1 MGINSTWRNLGRL
14 RQIIAILVKYG
25 FEDIV
30 ANSTLRNFVPE
41 NLRLRWLRQD
51 KPALQYTRWERI
63 RMAAEELGP
72 TFVKM
77 AQVLSNRPDIIPE
90 PLVKEFEKLQDR
102 VPPFPSEEAISIL
115 EYEIGKPIAEVFEYF
130 DPTPIASASI
140 GQVHKARLLGG
151 QEVVVKVQRPE
162 VREIVERDLSLLHEI
177 VRRADRYLKK
187 QGVLNAPDIV
197 SAFEK
202 SILKELDYQNEA
214 RNMVRFRELYKDYKN
229 FYIPKPFREYSTDKV
244 LVIEFVSG
252 CKFTDVKQLKA
263 WGVDPRQVV
272 ENGFNIYLT
281 QIFEFGI
288 FHADPHPGNVLVR
301 PDGTICLLDF
311 GMVGMLSRKDRYA
324 FANVFVAMASNDA
337 RMMANNLKRLAIEDE
352 INDMRL
358 FENDLQELI
367 DEYAQLNVSE
377 GSLAELTADLQQLF
391 KRYKMVVPPGIFL
404 IFRALAILEGIGRIM
419 YPDFET
425 YKHVRPYGAKILQD
439 QWKPRNVLTEVQHRG
454 EQVYS
459 FVSNF
464 PMEVREFL
472 RIARKGRFH
481 MEVELQGYGYLLK
494 KLDSITNRLIFTFII
509 CALVIGSSILATAS
523 FPKNQ
528 IGPYGLPYVSVL
540 GYGIAAGLFVIVV
553 YATLR
558 RRIYK

>member
-1 MGINSTWRNLGRL
+1 MGINSTWRNIGRL
-14 RQIIAILVKYG
+14 RQIITILVKYG

-41 NLRLRWLRQD
+41 NLRIKWLRQD

-72 TFVKM
+72 TFIKM
-77 AQVLSNRPDIIPE
+77 AQILSNRPDIIPE
-90 PLVKEFEKLQDR
+90 PLVKEFEKLQDK
-102 VPPFPSEEAISIL
+102 VPPFSSEEAISII
-115 EYEIGKPIAEVFEYF
+115 EFETQKPISEVFEHF
-130 DPTPIASASI
+130 EEKPIASASI
-140 GQVHKARLLGG
+140 GQVHKARLYGG

-162 VREIVERDLSLLHEI
+162 VKEIIERDLALLHEI

-202 SILKELDYQNEA
+202 SIMKELDYNNEA
-214 RNMVRFRELYKDYKN
+214 RNMVRFRELYREYKN
-229 FYIPKPFREYSTDKV
+229 FYIPQPYRNLSTEKI
-244 LVIEFVSG
+244 LIIEFVKG

-263 WGVDPRQVV
+263 WSIDPKSVV

-301 PDGTICLLDF
+301 SDGTICLLDF
-311 GMVGMLSRKDRYA
+311 GMVGMLARKDRYA

-337 RMMANNLKRLAIEDE
+337 RMMANNLKRLALEDD
-352 INDMRL
+352 ISDLRQ

-377 GSLAELTADLQQLF
+377 GSLAELTEDLQKIFQ
-391 KRYKMVVPPGIFL
+391 RYHMVMPPGIFL

-425 YKHVRPYGAKILQD
+425 YQYVKPYGIKIVQD
-439 QWKPRNVLTEVQHRG
+439 QWTPRNVISEIQYRS
-454 EQVYS
+454 EQVYN

-464 PMEVREFL
+464 PIEVRELL
-472 RIARKGRFH
+472 RLARRGRIHF
-481 MEVELQGYGYLLK
+481 EVELQGYGYLLK
-494 KLDSITNRLIFTFII
+494 KLDSITNRIILTFII
-509 CALVIGSSILATAS
+509 CALIIGASVIALA
-523 FPKNQ
+523 PGVQGEKG
-528 IGPYGLPYVSVL
+528 IYGLPKASIT
-540 GYGIAAGLFVIVV
+540 GYTIAGILFLLVAYLII
-553 YATLR
+553 R

>member
-30 ANSTLRNFVPE
+30 AHSTLRNFVPE

-115 EYEIGKPIAEVFEYF
+115 EYEIGKPISEVFEYF

-263 WGVDPRQVV
+263 WGVDPRKVV

-377 GSLAELTADLQQLF
+377 GSLAELTADLQQIF

-425 YKHVRPYGAKILQD
+425 YKHVRPYGVKILQD
-439 QWKPRNVLTEVQHRG
+439 QWKPSNVLTEVQHRS

-509 CALVIGSSILATAS
+509 CALVIGSSILATAT
-523 FPKNQ
+523 FPGNQ

-553 YATLR
+553 YATIR

>member
-102 VPPFPSEEAISIL
+102 VPPFSSEDAMSIL
-115 EYEIGKPIAEVFEYF
+115 EYETGKPLNEIFEEF
-130 DPTPIASASI
+130 NPTPMASASI
-140 GQVHKARLLGG
+140 GQVHKARLIGG
-151 QEVVVKVQRPE
+151 RDVVVKIQRPGI
-162 VREIVERDLSLLHEI
+162 REMVERDLALLHEI
-177 VRRADRYLKK
+177 VRRTDRYLKK
-187 QGVLNAPDIV
+187 QGILNAPDIV

-214 RNMVRFRELYKDYKN
+214 RNMVRFRELYRDYTN
-229 FYIPKPFREYSTDKV
+229 FYIPKPYRDISTEKV
-244 LVIEFVSG
+244 LVIEFVEG
-252 CKFTDVKQLKA
+252 CKFTDVKRMKS
-263 WGVDPRQVV
+263 WGVDPKKVV

-301 PDGTICLLDF
+301 ADGTICLLDF
-311 GMVGMLSRKDRYA
+311 GMVGMLSRRDRHA
-324 FANVFVAMASNDA
+324 FSNVFVAMASNDA

-358 FENDLQELI
+358 FESELQELI
-367 DEYAQLNVSE
+367 DEYAQLTVSE
-377 GSLAELTADLQQLF
+377 GSLAELTKDLQQVF
-391 KRYKMVVPPGIFL
+391 KRFKMVVPAGIFL

-419 YPDFET
+419 YPEFET
-425 YKHVRPYGAKILQD
+425 YKFVRPYGKKILQD
-439 QWKPRNVLTEVQHRG
+439 QWKPRNVLNEIQYRG
-454 EQVYS
+454 EQVFS

-464 PMEVREFL
+464 PIEVREFL

-494 KLDSITNRLIFTFII
+494 KLDSITNRLVFTFII
-509 CALVIGSSILATAS
+509 CALLIGASILATVP

-528 IGPYGLPYVSVL
+528 IGPYGLPYVSL
-540 GYGIAAGLFVIVV
+540 FGYGVAAGLFVLVV

>member
-1 MGINSTWRNLGRL
+1 MGFNTTWRNLGRL
-14 RQIIAILVKYG
+14 RQIIAVLVKYG
-25 FEDIV
+25 FEDLV

-41 NLRLRWLRQD
+41 NLRIRWLRQD

-102 VPPFPSEEAISIL
+102 VPPFSSEEAISIL
-115 EYEIGKPIAEVFEYF
+115 EYETGQPLGSLFEEF
-130 DPTPIASASI
+130 NPVPMASASI
-140 GQVHKARLLGG
+140 GQVHKARLIGG
-151 QEVVVKVQRPE
+151 RDVVVKIQRPGI
-162 VREIVERDLSLLHEI
+162 REMIERDLALLHEI

-187 QGVLNAPDIV
+187 QGILNAQDILA
-197 SAFEK
+197 AFEK
-202 SILKELDYQNEA
+202 SILKELDYHNEA
-214 RNMVRFRELYKDYKN
+214 RNMVRFRELYKNYRN
-229 FYIPKPFREYSTDKV
+229 FYIPKPYREYSTDKV
-244 LVIEFVSG
+244 LVIEYVSG
-252 CKFTDVKQLKA
+252 CKFTDVKQLRA
-263 WGVDPRQVV
+263 WGIDPRSVV
-272 ENGFNIYLT
+272 VNGFQIYLT

-301 PDGTICLLDF
+301 PDSTICLLDF

-352 INDMRL
+352 IHDMRQ
-358 FENDLQELI
+358 FESDLQEII
-367 DEYAQLNVSE
+367 DEYAQLSVAE
-377 GSLAELTADLQQLF
+377 GSLAELTADLQQIF
-391 KRYKMVVPPGIFL
+391 KRYRMVVPPGIFL

-425 YKHVRPYGAKILQD
+425 YKYVKPFGAKILQD
-439 QWKPRNVLTEVQHRG
+439 QWKPQNVLSEVQYRG
-454 EQVYS
+454 EQVVG
-459 FVSNF
+459 FLSNF
-464 PMEVREFL
+464 PLEVREFL

-494 KLDSITNRLIFTFII
+494 KLDSLTNRLIFTFII
-509 CALVIGSSILATAS
+509 CALLIGASILATVS
-523 FPKNQ
+523 FPPELR
-528 IGPYGLPYVSVL
+528 GAYGLPVVSIFGYVTAGCLFIIVL
-540 GYGIAAGLFVIVV
+540 
-553 YATLR
+553 YAIIR

>member
-77 AQVLSNRPDIIPE
+77 AQILSNRPDIIPE

-115 EYEIGKPIAEVFEYF
+115 EYEIGKPISEVFEYF

-151 QEVVVKVQRPE
+151 KEVVVKVQRPE

-263 WGVDPRQVV
+263 WGINPRQVV

-367 DEYAQLNVSE
+367 DEYSQLNVSE

-425 YKHVRPYGAKILQD
+425 YKHVRPYGVKILQD
-439 QWKPRNVLTEVQHRG
+439 QWKPRNVLSEVQYRG

-464 PMEVREFL
+464 PIEVREFL